1 MKHLLLI
8 LLLVIS
14 QKGHSQTAP
23 VDIEEQIRGNW
34 VLEKTKTGETADTSL
49 KMTVYF
55 KSNNTGNFNL
65 PGKDSEPFTWTITR
79 NKVTI
84 VYEGKD
90 ETCRGFIGDFKVL
103 IRDRKGV
110 QKMDWIRSGFS
121 VSFTR

>member
-8 LLLVIS
+8 LLLVAAP
-14 QKGHSQTAP
+14 KGHSQTAP

-34 VLEKTKTGETADTSL
+34 VLEKTKTGETADTSI

-65 PGKDSEPFTWTITR
+65 PDKDSEPFTWTMTR

-84 VYEGKD
+84 VYEGKE
-90 ETCRGFIGDFKVL
+90 ETCKAFTGDFKVL

-110 QKMDWIRSGFS
+110 QNMSLIRSGFS